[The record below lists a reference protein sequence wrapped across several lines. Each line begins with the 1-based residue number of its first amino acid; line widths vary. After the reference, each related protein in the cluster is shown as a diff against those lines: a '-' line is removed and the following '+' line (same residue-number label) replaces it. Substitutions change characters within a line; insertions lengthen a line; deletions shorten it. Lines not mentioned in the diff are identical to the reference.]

1 MFIVSTKAYGVRL
14 TDGSL
19 FRIPRGFIGEIPSEI
34 AESAIVQLAIK
45 DGSISTP
52 AAKKDAAIEEAIE
65 VSEKK
70 AVETQ
75 QAKEDA
81 AVEKAVE
88 VQKAKE
94 KKSK

>member
-1 MFIVSTKAYGVRL
+1 MFIVATKAYGIRL
-14 TDGSL
+14 KDGNL

-34 AESAIVQLAIK
+34 AKSPIVQLAIK

-75 QAKEDA
+75 
-81 AVEKAVE
+81 
-88 VQKAKE
+88 KAKE
-94 KKSK
+94 KKQK

>member
-1 MFIVSTKAYGVRL
+1 MFIVATKAYGVRL
-14 TDGSL
+14 KDGNL
-19 FRIPRGFIGEIPSEI
+19 FKIPRGFVGEIPSEI
-34 AESAIVQLAIK
+34 AGSTIVQLAIK

-75 QAKEDA
+75 
-81 AVEKAVE
+81 
-88 VQKAKE
+88 KAKE
-94 KKSK
+94 KKQK